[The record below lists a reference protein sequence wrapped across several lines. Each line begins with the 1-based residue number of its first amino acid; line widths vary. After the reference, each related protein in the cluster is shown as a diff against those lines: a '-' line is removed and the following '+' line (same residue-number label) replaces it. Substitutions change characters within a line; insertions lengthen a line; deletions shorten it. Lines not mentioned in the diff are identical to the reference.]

1 MSNKLF
7 IAEHFIRFCI
17 FSSGWSNR
25 TNLDTV
31 ANKQGRGKK
40 GRGEGGEWRWWKMR
54 KAHILCQGGLYNT
67 SNQEREG
74 GVTNEIFAW
83 RSNRS

>member
-7 IAEHFIRFCI
+7 IAEHFIRLCI
-17 FSSGWSNR
+17 FSCGGSNR

-31 ANKQGRGKK
+31 ANKLGRGKK
-40 GRGEGGEWRWWKMR
+40 GGGGGWGRGGWKMR

-74 GVTNEIFAW
+74 GRN
-83 RSNRS
+83 